1 MYKGIGL
8 VIALVGTSLLTSGI
22 YSAVL
27 DLIAFVVLVY
37 MALNH
42 KQYHRG
48 KQTKEQEAHLAFNV
62 KKQRNDKLDITP

>member
-8 VIALVGTSLLTSGI
+8 VIALVGASLLTSGI

-42 KQYHRG
+42 KQYLRG
-48 KQTKEQEAHLAFNV
+48 KQTKAQ
-62 KKQRNDKLDITP
+62 

>member
-8 VIALVGTSLLTSGI
+8 VIALVGASLLTSGI

-37 MALNH
+37 MTLNH
-42 KQYHRG
+42 KQYLRG
-48 KQTKEQEAHLAFNV
+48 KQTKAQEAHLAFNV